1 MQGKGRK
8 EWNMTPRFQ
17 VASFLQSET
26 LVPLTGKL
34 GKKVEERL

>member
-1 MQGKGRK
+1 MRGKGRK
-8 EWNMTPRFQ
+8 EWDTIPRFQ
-17 VASFLQSET
+17 VASFLQSEI